1 MLLRPP
7 SLKKEDTVYFLST
20 AKKISREEIDL
31 AVKTYKSW
39 GLNVVI
45 GETIGKEHNQFAGTD
60 EERLCDFQKA
70 IDDPNVR
77 AIICAR
83 GGYGTVRIMDE
94 IIFDDFLNHPKWLVG
109 FSDVTFLQTN
119 ISNNI
124 GIQCLHAQMPIQ
136 FEKATPESIE
146 TLRKELFGEKNE
158 YEIAPH
164 ELNRVG
170 EAEGILIG
178 GNLSILYSITGTKN
192 GMNTDRKILFLEDLD
207 EYLYHV
213 DRMMMNLKRSGKLQ
227 NLAGLIVGGFTD
239 MHDNKIPFGKTAY
252 EIIAEHVSSFSYP
265 VCFNFPAGHI
275 EDNRALVIGKSYK
288 LEVKKNLVKFF

>member
-7 SLKKEDTVYFLST
+7 SLKKGDSVYILST

-31 AVKTYKSW
+31 AVKTYESW
-39 GLNVVI
+39 GLKVI
-45 GETIGKEHNQFAGTD
+45 IGDTIGKEYNQFAGTD
-60 EERLCDFQKA
+60 EERLRDFQKA
-70 IDDPNVR
+70 LDDPNIK

-94 IIFDDFLNHPKWLVG
+94 LIFDEMMKHPKWIVG
-109 FSDVTFLQTN
+109 FSDITFLQTH

-124 GIQCLHAQMPIQ
+124 GIQLLHAHMPIQ
-136 FEKATPESIE
+136 FEHAAPESIE

-158 YEIAPH
+158 YVIPTH
-164 ELNRVG
+164 ELNRKG

-178 GNLSILYSITGTKN
+178 GNLSILYSITGTKS

-213 DRMMMNLKRSGKLQ
+213 DRMMINLKRSGKLQ
-227 NLAGLIVGGFTD
+227 GLSGMIVGGFTD
-239 MHDNKIPFGKTAY
+239 MHDNQIPFGKTAY
-252 EIIAEHVSSFSYP
+252 EIIAEHVSGFNFP

-275 EDNRALVIGKSYK
+275 EDNRALVIGRIYK
-288 LEVKKNLVKFF
+288 LQVGKDAVKVL